1 MSDSTAVEAAK
12 ENTSMQAASAEEMG
26 LDTGLEDFDSSDMV
40 MPRLSIEHP
49 DALFKDNLTGE
60 THEKLQ
66 VVMLG
71 LIKQRILWGE
81 EVNEGD
87 RPLCKSYDFREGHPD
102 ADKFPWE
109 ASGFDKEQAGDTLPC
124 AGCALKEWDSH
135 PKNSTP
141 WCSEQHTFPVL
152 MQTGEDEFTAPA
164 ILTVQRSAIKPS
176 KSYLTAFARSKT
188 PLYTVV
194 TEISLN
200 PQKRGSV
207 NYAVPAFKKVGTTDQ
222 DEWGDFAAHYRTIR
236 DYITTPPP
244 EQEESKSAGTT
255 QAQPSEAA
263 QAASGDDDD
272 LPF

>member
-1 MSDSTAVEAAK
+1 MSEETAVEQAK
-12 ENTSMQAASAEEMG
+12 GTALASAEEMG
-26 LDTGLEDFDSSDMV
+26 LDSGLEDFDSTDMV
-40 MPRLSIEHP
+40 MPRLSIEHGN
-49 DALFKDNLTGE
+49 ATFKDNLTGE
-60 THEKLQ
+60 EHPKLQ

-71 LIKQRILWGE
+71 LIKQRILWGA
-81 EVNEGD
+81 EVEEGD
-87 RPLCKSYDFREGHPD
+87 RPLCKSYNFKEGHPD
-102 ADKFPWE
+102 DERFPWE
-109 ASGFDKEQAGDTLPC
+109 ASGFDKANAGDTLPC
-124 AGCALKEWDSH
+124 GSCALKEWDSH

-164 ILTVQRSAIKPS
+164 ILTVQRSAIKAS
-176 KSYLTAFARSKT
+176 KTYLTAFARSKN

-207 NYAVPAFKKVGTTDQ
+207 NYAVPAFKKVGATDQ
-222 DEWGDFAAHYRTIR
+222 SEWSEFAEHYRTIR
-236 DYITTPPP
+236 EFITTPPP
-244 EQEESKSAGTT
+244 DTEDDGGSQSAGTT

-263 QAASGDDDD
+263 QAASDDDD